1 MSKYVLAIDQGTTS
15 CRAILYDVNY
25 KIAASKQLEIK
36 QYYPNEGWV
45 EHDPIE
51 IWEKQFQVCQDVIQS
66 SKILPNQI
74 EGIGVTN
81 QRETIVAWNRETGLP
96 IYYAIVWQDR
106 RTANACIEDEKQIGL
121 ENNRN
126 KTGLNVD
133 AYFSCSKIRWILENV
148 EGARQ
153 LSQDGKICF
162 GTMDTW
168 IIYKLTNGAQFVT
181 DYSNASRT
189 NLFNIRSLQWD
200 QELIDYYSIPIVSL
214 ADVKDSIGRIGVT
227 AIELFGSEI
236 PISAI
241 AGDQQAALFGHHCL
255 EPGMIKNTY
264 GTGCFLLQNI
274 GEQFQLS
281 DHKLLTTIA
290 WKYDNSC
297 FYAIEGSI
305 FNAGSALKWL
315 KENLQ
320 LFSKYEDIDSICG
333 RIKDTDGVVVVP
345 AFTGLGAPYWDM
357 YARGNISGLT
367 RNSNRDHIIR
377 ATVESLAFQ
386 TRDIVETMQKDSMI
400 PIPELRVD
408 GGVSE
413 SRFLLQFLADILQ
426 IPVIKSESKECT
438 ALGVAMMAGIGVGL
452 DTKQIQVRLNED
464 KFLPQISK
472 EYSDSQ
478 YFNWKHALEKIRT
491 QN

>member
-1 MSKYVLAIDQGTTS
+1 MSKYILAIDQGTTS
-15 CRAILYDVNY
+15 CRAILYDVNSE
-25 KIAASKQLEIK
+25 IVASKQLEIK

-51 IWEKQFQVCQDVIQS
+51 IWEKQIEVCHEVIRS
-66 SKILPNQI
+66 SHILPNQI
-74 EGIGVTN
+74 IGIGVTN
-81 QRETIVAWNRETGLP
+81 QRETIVAWNRETGQP
-96 IYYAIVWQDR
+96 IYPAIVWQDR
-106 RTANACIEDEKQIGL
+106 RTADNCIEDEKKIGQ

-126 KTGLNVD
+126 KTGLNID
-133 AYFSCSKIRWILENV
+133 AYFSCSKIRWILDHAQ
-148 EGARQ
+148 GAAQ
-153 LSQDGKICF
+153 LSQEGKICF

-168 IIYKLTNGAQFVT
+168 LLFKLTNGAQFVT

-189 NLFNIRSLQWD
+189 NLFNIKSLQWD
-200 QELIDYYSIPIVSL
+200 QELLDYYSIPKDSL
-214 ADVKDSIGRIGVT
+214 PVVKDSIGIFGTT
-227 AIELFGSEI
+227 AEEFFGSEI
-236 PISAI
+236 PISAV

-290 WKYDNSC
+290 WKYRDKC

-320 LFSKYEDIDSICG
+320 LFSKYEEIDSICQ
-333 RIKDTDGVVVVP
+333 RIKDTDGVVVIP

-367 RNSNRDHIIR
+367 RNTNRDHIIR

-400 PIPELRVD
+400 AIPELRVD

-426 IPVIKSESKECT
+426 IPVIKSRSKECT
-438 ALGVAMMAGIGVGL
+438 ALGVALMAGIGVGL
-452 DTKQIQVRLNED
+452 DTNQMKDQLNEC

-472 EYSDSQ
+472 ESSDSQ
-478 YFNWKHALEKIRT
+478 YLNWKHALEKIRT